1 MEYYIYIS
9 PLDFVSHDG
18 TKCMLSPSI
27 SASSKVMNIVQ
38 KVHQRMRADF
48 FFILQ
53 VWFVFIPRAER
64 HVSISGALQ
73 EAPVACH
80 ARWTHVSQ
88 DDSFISSVRI
98 LFSWHIR
105 LPFWYLLL
113 GKKYT
118 SNNKFGGNNFIKLMC
133 RPKKITPIII
143 RIRLDEE

>member
-1 MEYYIYIS
+1 MYALPINLCLFKGDEYC
-9 PLDFVSHDG
+9 
-18 TKCMLSPSI
+18 TKSTPTH
-27 SASSKVMNIVQ
+27 AG
-38 KVHQRMRADF
+38 RF

-53 VWFVFIPRAER
+53 VWFVFIPRAKR

-73 EAPVACH
+73 EASIACH